1 MASNEELLK
10 AVSDLKAEVRELR
23 GMVHLLLNIISEAE
37 IEFED
42 DPDQM
47 DIFRRIG
54 GSNSQFYIDN

>member
-47 DIFRRIG
+47 DIFRISR
-54 GSNSQFYIDN
+54 